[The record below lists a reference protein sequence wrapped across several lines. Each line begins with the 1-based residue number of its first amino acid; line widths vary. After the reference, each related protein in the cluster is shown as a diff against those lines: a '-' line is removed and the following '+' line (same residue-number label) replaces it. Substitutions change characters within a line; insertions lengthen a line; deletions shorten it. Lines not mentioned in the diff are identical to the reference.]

1 MTSEERYEYFI
12 RYCADFETV
21 WGLIVNED
29 NWIIV
34 KDSRGNEIFPLQPHR
49 DIAEVCLFEEHK
61 ERGAKPQSIDLY
73 VFLEKTIVDM
83 SKENIYFGIFINN
96 LREGLMVEG
105 STVSIDFKDEI
116 SSIEEQ
122 TNN

>member
-1 MTSEERYEYFI
+1 M
-12 RYCADFETV
+12 
-21 WGLIVNED
+21 
-29 NWIIV
+29 
-34 KDSRGNEIFPLQPHR
+34 
-49 DIAEVCLFEEHK
+49 
-61 ERGAKPQSIDLY
+61 GAKPQSIDLY

-116 SSIEEQ
+116 SSIEE
-122 TNN
+122 